1 MMSEVRITHEEQRWT
16 VYAGVVAV
24 LFVASLAAAVYYWPG
39 ETQDN
44 LQQVQASAT
53 TKASDTADHA
63 AFVDPKIIRRQA
75 WDKIARRLAP
85 ADAASLAA
93 IEKSLRPIDEF
104 FAERRGGA
112 KAFAKSV
119 VGWKGK
125 WKYVRTRGVFG
136 GDSDEHLKFLD
147 ERFGEHVFTPNE
159 LTAVVQSSIAD
170 YVNAV
175 QGVENKL
182 LVQCRSDIE
191 DIDPAIG
198 SVVGGLSG
206 GGEFAASYK
215 TILEGLAHETALGA
229 ATDAGQFVGSL
240 VAAEVTQQLT
250 IRLGQAIATRLGVS
264 AGVLGAGATGSA
276 LSAGATI
283 GLAIV
288 IDMGLDWVMSAAGAD
303 AESRITAKVED
314 SLDKLHDFIMD
325 GDPTAV
331 AAYHKI
337 GARRENF
344 PTAQGRE
351 KIEAALRRM
360 EAKGD
365 LGLRRMLMQV
375 HQQRARLRE
384 AALRKLVLGDSSS

>member
-1 MMSEVRITHEEQRWT
+1 MTSEIRVADDQRRWT
-16 VYAGVVAV
+16 VHASVVAV
-24 LFVASLAAAVYYWPG
+24 LFVASLVAAAYYWPRD
-39 ETQDN
+39 THDN
-44 LQQVQASAT
+44 LQQEQASAT
-53 TKASDTADHA
+53 TKANVSPERATH
-63 AFVDPKIIRRQA
+63 VDPKVIRRQA

-93 IEKSLRPIDEF
+93 IERSLKPVDEF
-104 FAERRGGA
+104 FADRRMGA

-119 VGWKGK
+119 VGWSGK
-125 WKYVRTRGVFG
+125 WKYVKTRRVFG
-136 GDSDEHLKFLD
+136 GDADKHLEFLD
-147 ERFGEHVFTPNE
+147 EKFREHVFTPDE
-159 LTAVVQSSIAD
+159 LTAVVQSSISD

-215 TILEGLAHETALGA
+215 TILEGLAHEAALGA

-314 SLDKLHDFIMD
+314 SLDKLRDFIID

-337 GARRENF
+337 GARRGSF

-351 KIEAALRRM
+351 KIESALARM

-384 AALRKLVLGDSSS
+384 AALRQLVLGESSS